1 VPRGGIGVTHVRG
14 GRAVTDSQ
22 RVQALRKALGHEL
35 AARRRGVGLTQ
46 AGFARRAGY
55 SRSSVS
61 TIECGT
67 QAAAAAFW
75 AACDRVLQTG
85 DLFTSGHDRIQAQQ
99 VADSRAANEAARAA
113 AATRIGTAWPQGYAL
128 GAADPAEA
136 LAAYRD
142 LGWQVE
148 HVEGRMELVTCADV
162 EALEVR
168 RPAGVLAAGWWTESK
183 GAPDIVRG
191 LPALPHPAESM
202 AVIAA
207 GPRCW
212 FLVRGG
218 DCPWVQGDTRGGE
231 PGDGA
236 VIRWHAYGSR
246 IPAPPSPAEDGHPA
260 AWARVPCPPMR
271 LPSAVALLDLL
282 AKAAAAAG
290 DQHALTLPG
299 GVRAVPASAPARAGP
314 TPQ

>member
-1 VPRGGIGVTHVRG
+1 MAESVRV
-14 GRAVTDSQ
+14 R
-22 RVQALRKALGHEL
+22 ALRKALGREL

-99 VADSRAANEAARAA
+99 VADSRAADEAARAA
-113 AATRIGTAWPQGYAL
+113 ATARIGTAWPQGYAL
-128 GAADPAEA
+128 DAADPAEA
-136 LAAYRD
+136 MAAYRD
-142 LGWQVE
+142 LGWQIDDVD
-148 HVEGRMELVTCADV
+148 GRMELVTCADV

-168 RPAGVLAAGWWTESK
+168 RSAGVLAVGWWTESK
-183 GAPDIVRG
+183 GAPDVVRG

-207 GPRCW
+207 GQRCW

-218 DCPWVQGDTRGGE
+218 ECPWIDEDARHAE
-231 PGDGA
+231 PGGGA
-236 VIRWHAYGSR
+236 AIRWHAYGSR
-246 IPAPPSPAEDGHPA
+246 IPAPPSVAADGHTA
-260 AWARVPCPPMR
+260 TWARVPCPPMR
-271 LPSAVALLDLL
+271 LPAAVSLLDLL
-282 AKAAAAAG
+282 AKAMAVAS
-290 DQHALTLPG
+290 DPRALTLPG
-299 GVRAVPASAPARAGP
+299 GVQAVPAGPPARAGLP
-314 TPQ
+314 AS